1 MIDSHCHPNFPQ
13 YDLDRDE
20 LIIRTLKEGGG
31 MIAVGTNLATS
42 SEVVALAEKY
52 EKIWASVGTHP
63 TDLSSEGAVD
73 NFLQFMSHNKVVAV
87 GEVGLDYYRTEDQK
101 EKARQKEVFKQF
113 IQLAQD
119 FNKPL
124 ILHCRCS
131 PRTTDAYSDALEIL
145 DGVARPP
152 KFSKE
157 NLGVVHSFT
166 GDYSTAQGFIKR
178 GFLIGL
184 NGITTFSGQHEE
196 LISQL
201 PLDKILLETDSPY
214 LAPIPHRGE
223 RNEPLWLKYVAEK
236 ISQVK
241 NITTEQ
247 VVAASD
253 QNCQKLFRI

>member
-1 MIDSHCHPNFPQ
+1 
-13 YDLDRDE
+13 
-20 LIIRTLKEGGG
+20 

-131 PRTTDAYSDALEIL
+131 PRTTDAYSDALSIIGNLKFEIGNSPL
-145 DGVARPP
+145 RGVA
-152 KFSKE
+152 
-157 NLGVVHSFT
+157 HSFT

-184 NGITTFSGQHEE
+184 NGIITFSGQHEE
-196 LISQL
+196 LVSQL

-236 ISQVK
+236 IAQVK